1 MRGGLGWIATNFDY
15 SGTEIF
21 QEKIKEKRNVFQ
33 KKLQVAGIKCRNKAE
48 NKFSR
53 VKRSL
58 KL

>member
-33 KKLQVAGIKCRNKAE
+33 KKSQVAGIKCRNKAK

-53 VKRSL
+53 EKRSL
-58 KL
+58 KS